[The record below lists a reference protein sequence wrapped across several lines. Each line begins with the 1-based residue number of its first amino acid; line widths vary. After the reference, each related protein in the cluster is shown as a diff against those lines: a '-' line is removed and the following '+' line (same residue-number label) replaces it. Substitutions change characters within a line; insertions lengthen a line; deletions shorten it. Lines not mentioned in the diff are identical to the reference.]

1 MILSRPNE
9 ELNTHIELIL
19 KQYKEMNI
27 KKGVDE
33 IVKNIVNKLCNENKK
48 IKNCKDII
56 YDLFIQS
63 LVLHDEGKKNPFF
76 QSYIGNEEY
85 KDYKYGKIN
94 KHHAEIS
101 AIYYCI
107 EMYNRYVITTKKRV
121 LQEYLKDMIL
131 SFAYGIYK
139 HHTSLDNL
147 DKDKLIHDLINYYEK
162 NTEQFINIDIT
173 NIEFLYRFKNRGI
186 LEYTNSYT
194 YYLLF
199 KFSYSILVTCDFMSV
214 YNSNYTK
221 QLIINT
227 VEDKLKNKIN
237 KKFNDYNVIKSI
249 RNYETNPS
257 LPLSKLNRLR
267 TEMFLESE
275 KNIVLNKDKHLFY
288 LEAPTGCG
296 KSLTS
301 LNLALQLFNEKH
313 NNLYYIAPFNNI
325 IEQTYKVMKDSFYED
340 TVIINSKEDVFI
352 SDTENI
358 NYDKDFLNMQMINY
372 PISLI
377 SHIRFFDVLFSG
389 SRIKNLMMP
398 TLCNSILILDEIQ
411 SYKNNIWINMINT
424 LKEFAEMLN
433 LKIIIMSATLP
444 KMDKLLED
452 NTYKIP
458 DLITNRD
465 YYYDFFKRRV
475 EFDFDLLD
483 KAKNT
488 NEEVFKKIDDVIN
501 NTSKY
506 RILIECLTVKK
517 ANEFYEEMKKYKKY
531 GFMIFK
537 ITGNTN
543 NLSRDFII
551 KTIQAK
557 QNGKYK
563 NKKIILIGTQ
573 CIEAGVDI
581 DMDIGFKDISML
593 DSDEQFCG
601 RIARN
606 FKEIGVVYFFDIDN
620 IELIYKGDYRIEKTL
635 KNKEW
640 RNVFKDKIFDV
651 FYNRNYKWLIEEE
664 LDTYKKYKYNLE
676 KLQYEQVNKD
686 MKLIESENY
695 LFLFIC
701 KYEDEEDSKSLLDE
715 YFDIKEL
722 RMGFAEKQTK
732 LIHIKKKLN
741 KYIYNINIH
750 KFKSDILLE
759 KLNKNT
765 YIVEDGEIYFDNLN
779 DNQLT
784 KGSTLN
790 LDMFVSKI
798 SLFL

>member
-101 AIYYCI
+101 TIYYCI

-186 LEYTNSYT
+186 LEYTDSYT

-214 YNSNYTK
+214 YNSNYAK

-296 KSLTS
+296 KSLIS

-325 IEQTYKVMKDSFYED
+325 IEQTCEVMKDSFYED

-352 SDTENI
+352 SDTESI

-377 SHIRFFDVLFSG
+377 SHVRFFGVLFSG
-389 SRIKNLMMP
+389 NRMKNLMMP

-411 SYKNNIWINMINT
+411 SYKNNIWIHMINT

-465 YYYDFFKRRV
+465 YYDFFKRRV

-501 NTSKY
+501 NTNKH
-506 RILIECLTVKK
+506 RILIECLTTKK
-517 ANEFYEEMKKYKKY
+517 ANEFYEEMKKYKKKD

-537 ITGNTN
+537 IIGNTN

-551 KTIQAK
+551 KTIQEK
-557 QNGKYK
+557 ENGKYK
-563 NKKIILIGTQ
+563 NKKIIL
-573 CIEAGVDI
+573 
-581 DMDIGFKDISML
+581 
-593 DSDEQFCG
+593 
-601 RIARN
+601 RI
-606 FKEIGVVYFFDIDN
+606 
-620 IELIYKGDYRIEKTL
+620 
-635 KNKEW
+635 
-640 RNVFKDKIFDV
+640 
-651 FYNRNYKWLIEEE
+651 
-664 LDTYKKYKYNLE
+664 
-676 KLQYEQVNKD
+676 
-686 MKLIESENY
+686 
-695 LFLFIC
+695 
-701 KYEDEEDSKSLLDE
+701 
-715 YFDIKEL
+715 
-722 RMGFAEKQTK
+722 
-732 LIHIKKKLN
+732 
-741 KYIYNINIH
+741 
-750 KFKSDILLE
+750 
-759 KLNKNT
+759 
-765 YIVEDGEIYFDNLN
+765 
-779 DNQLT
+779 
-784 KGSTLN
+784 
-790 LDMFVSKI
+790 
-798 SLFL
+798 